1 MVRNDTEIGQRTRRR
16 GKGKGGESMSPT
28 KERQHAFMKIPLE
41 HGGRE
46 SVLERRKR

>member
-16 GKGKGGESMSPT
+16 GKGGESMSPT
-28 KERQHAFMKIPLE
+28 KERQHALMKTPLE

-46 SVLERRKR
+46 GVLDRRKR